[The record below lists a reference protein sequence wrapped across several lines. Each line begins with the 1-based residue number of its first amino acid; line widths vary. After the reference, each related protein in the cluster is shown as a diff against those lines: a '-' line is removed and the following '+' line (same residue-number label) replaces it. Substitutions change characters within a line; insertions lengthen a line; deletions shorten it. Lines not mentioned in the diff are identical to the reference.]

1 MNNISE
7 MAYHEDKEVLLEEI
21 RQYESEG
28 YVCIYDEPHWNNF
41 GKCWIMMLEKK

>member
-7 MAYHEDKEVLLEEI
+7 MVYHEDKEVLLEKI
-21 RQYESEG
+21 RQCESKG

-41 GKCWIMMLEKK
+41 GKCWIMMMEKK